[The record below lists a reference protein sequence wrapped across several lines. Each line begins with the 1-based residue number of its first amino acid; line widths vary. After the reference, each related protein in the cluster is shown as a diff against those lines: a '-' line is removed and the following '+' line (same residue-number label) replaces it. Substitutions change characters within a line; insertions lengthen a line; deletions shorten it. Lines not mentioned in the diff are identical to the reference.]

1 MTRRRDLLTLLA
13 QGPRTASSLA
23 RALGFDRRDIEDEL
37 RHAVRSARAEGH
49 DLTIEPARCKDCG
62 FLFGVDKLTK
72 PGRCPSCKGSRVFEA
87 LLQLTPPDG
96 GTDPE

>member
-1 MTRRRDLLTLLA
+1 MTRRKSLLALLA

-23 RALGFDRRDIEDEL
+23 RELGFDRRDIEEEL
-37 RHAVRSARAEGH
+37 RHAVRTARAEGH

-62 FLFGVDKLTK
+62 FLFGKEKLTK

-87 LLQLTPPDG
+87 LLQLTAPDG
-96 GTDPE
+96 GECPQ

>member
-13 QGPRTASSLA
+13 RGPRTASSLA
-23 RALGFDRRDIEDEL
+23 RELGFDRRDIEAEL

-49 DLTIEPARCKDCG
+49 HLTIEPARCKDCG
-62 FLFGVDKLTK
+62 FLFSADKLTK

-87 LLQLTPPDG
+87 LLQLTPPPG
-96 GTDPE
+96 EADPA

>member
-1 MTRRRDLLTLLA
+1 MTRRRDLLALLA

-23 RALGFDRRDIEDEL
+23 RELGFDRRDIEEEL

-62 FLFGVDKLTK
+62 FLFSADKHTK
-72 PGRCPSCKGSRVFEA
+72 PGRCPSCTRTRVFEA
-87 LLQLTPPDG
+87 LLQLRPPPG
-96 GTDPE
+96 EAGAE